1 MTEPLKIAV
10 LGLIHDHVWDNLPFL
25 AAHSDAELVAAAD
38 SNEPLLTRVATE
50 YGCRT
55 YTSTEDLLEKETLD
69 GVYIFSSNREGAELA
84 VKALN
89 KGLHVLIEKP
99 MAASL
104 DQANCMVAAAKES
117 GAKLVINWPFAWWPQ
132 LQKALAMAQAGEIGK
147 LWAVKYRAAHAGPA
161 ELGCS
166 EYFCNWLFDTH
177 LNGAGALMDYCCY
190 GSVLSASLLGLPE
203 TVTAMTGGIVKTGL
217 PVEDNALLA
226 MKYPFGMSSA
236 EGSWTQIGKLTS
248 YTSAIYG
255 TKGTMLV
262 EPRIGGRLLVST
274 EAEPQ
279 GYEVPFEDPEPWL
292 QNSANHFV
300 HVIRENVE
308 PWLLCHPDNGRVAQE
323 ILEAG
328 IRSVATGKHLTLP
341 LALD

>member
-1 MTEPLKIAV
+1 MNDQMKIAV

-25 AAHSDAELVAAAD
+25 AAHTDAELVAAAD
-38 SNEPLLTRVATE
+38 AHAPLLSRVATE

-55 YTSTEDLLEKETLD
+55 YERAGDLLEKEKPD

-84 VKALN
+84 VTALN
-89 KGLHVLIEKP
+89 QGLHVLIEKP

-104 DQANCMVAAAKES
+104 EQANRMTAAANES
-117 GAKLVINWPFAWWPQ
+117 GAKLVVNWPFAWWPQ
-132 LQKALAMAQAGEIGK
+132 LQKALALAQGGEIGK

-166 EYFCNWLFDTH
+166 DYFCNWLFDKD

-190 GSVLSASLLGLPE
+190 GSVLSASLLGLPQK
-203 TVTAMTGGIVKTGL
+203 VTGMTGGPVKEGL

-226 MKYPFGMSSA
+226 MQYPFGMSSA
-236 EGSWTQIGKLTS
+236 EGSWTQVGKLTS
-248 YTSAIYG
+248 YTTALYG
-255 TKGTMLV
+255 TRGTLLV
-262 EPRIGGRLLVST
+262 EPRIGGRLMLANEADPEGSEVS
-274 EAEPQ
+274 
-279 GYEVPFEDPEPWL
+279 VPEPEPWL

-300 HVIRENVE
+300 HVIREDAD
-308 PWLLCHPDNGRVAQE
+308 PWLLCHPENSRNAQE

-328 IRSVATGKHLTLP
+328 LRSVATGTHQTLP
-341 LALD
+341 LAAQ